1 MNLRIVTYKINNQ
14 NKSISSA
21 NTSGITGVTKTKM
34 ENENENWKICCSN
47 SSSHFIKFFVTFSI
61 CFSVMIF
68 SMIQII
74 NNPDKDNSIYFSLI
88 SSILFYSYLIFYLF
102 LFRQEWHKTNLIIS
116 EIKKI
121 KILQMQ
127 KIKK

>member
-1 MNLRIVTYKINNQ
+1 
-14 NKSISSA
+14 
-21 NTSGITGVTKTKM
+21 M

-88 SSILFYSYLIFYLF
+88 SSILALYMDGNFMEGEEVLEYTIEFCQILKFY
-102 LFRQEWHKTNLIIS
+102 KTIMLRKEDTDYNAKRNQI
-116 EIKKI
+116 
-121 KILQMQ
+121 
-127 KIKK
+127 